1 VSPGVDGRF
10 AGRVALVTGASR
22 GIGLG
27 IAERLVAEGASVVI
41 TARDAAA
48 LDDALVALGG
58 PDRAIAVAG
67 RSDDA
72 DHRAEAVER
81 AVTELGSLD
90 LLVNNVGI
98 NPVAGPLVDL
108 DLAAARKITE
118 TNIIS
123 TLGWTQLAVKAGP
136 GLSAVVNVSS
146 IAGVRPA
153 PGIAF
158 YGATKAAVISLTES
172 LAVELAP
179 RVRVN
184 AVAPAI
190 VRTRFAQMLYAHDEP
205 GVAAHYPMRRLGEP
219 ADVAAAVSYLLSDD
233 AAWVTGQTIV
243 VDGGISQSGGLG

>member
-1 VSPGVDGRF
+1 VSVPVDGRF
-10 AGRVALVTGASR
+10 AGKVALVTGASR

-27 IAERLVAEGASVVI
+27 VAERLVAEGAQVVI
-41 TARDAAA
+41 TARKQEA

-58 PDRAIAVAG
+58 PDRALAVAG
-67 RSDDA
+67 RADDP

-81 AVTELGSLD
+81 AVSELGSLD

-108 DLAAARKITE
+108 DLAAARKIAE
-118 TNIIS
+118 TNLIS
-123 TLGWTQLAVKAGP
+123 TLGWTQLAVRAG

-146 IAGVRPA
+146 VAGVQPA

-158 YGATKAAVISLTES
+158 YGATKAAVISLTEA
-172 LAVELAP
+172 LAIELAP

-190 VRTRFAQMLYAHDEP
+190 VKTKFAELLYSHDE
-205 GVAAHYPMRRLGEP
+205 GAVAAHYPMKRLGEP
-219 ADVAAAVSYLLSDD
+219 QDVAGVVSFLLSDD
-233 AAWVTGQTIV
+233 AGWLTGQTIV
-243 VDGGISQSGGLG
+243 IDGGITKSGGLG

>member
-1 VSPGVDGRF
+1 VSVPVDGRF
-10 AGRVALVTGASR
+10 ADKVALVTGASR

-27 IAERLVAEGASVVI
+27 IAERLVAEGAQVLI
-41 TARDAAA
+41 TGRKQEA

-58 PDRAIAVAG
+58 PRHALAVAG
-67 RSDDA
+67 RSDDP

-81 AVTELGSLD
+81 AVNELGGLD

-108 DLAAARKITE
+108 DLDAARKIAE

-123 TLGWTQLAVKAGP
+123 TLGWTQLAVKAGR

-146 IAGVRPA
+146 VAGVQPA
-153 PGIAF
+153 PGISF

-190 VRTRFAQMLYAHDEP
+190 IKTKFAEMLYSHDES
-205 GVAAHYPMRRLGEP
+205 GVAGHYPMRRLGEP
-219 ADVAAAVSYLLSDD
+219 QDVAGAVSFLLSDD

-243 VDGGISQSGGLG
+243 IDGGITKSGGLG